1 MHFICRSFS
10 GNSESKSWSRYWEN
24 DPDDIALKSTKGHL
38 FALININ
45 SDEDK
50 DLNSIGHDISYEF
63 NQTYFNS
70 ENNSDVLTN
79 LNQSIDSITK
89 NPLYLNYKI
98 DLITA
103 VILDSQLY
111 LAAFGESKVVFK
123 RQDKISILLNSQ
135 DNQIET
141 LTGPIKNQ
149 DRVFLLTNAFF
160 EKITWSKIKAFLSY
174 PKIQN
179 IEENFLSAIYSLPST
194 DNSQSN
200 LAAAFIEIES
210 ADQELLNPQDNNKSV
225 TFDPITVVQKN
236 NFDFSKTFS
245 FLNKFK
251 KNKSVFIS
259 HHESKETDKRK
270 KISLLMGIILIVVL
284 FFSVY
289 LGYQKNK
296 TKQIENEY
304 QTFKTEIENQIDN
317 INKIKSLNLDSAREA
332 ATIAQKTIE
341 KMAALKIHQDET
353 EAFSSQLKNILSQ
366 TGSSENFTH
375 EFLFDTNSIVSKPQ
389 FQKMIFND
397 NKIYLLDSQNGRI
410 DYFDINSKSTKSV
423 LISEKVKSSINF
435 ALDKNSLYL
444 MSQDEISLVEK
455 NNLTSKIKFEDVD
468 PLDFKF
474 WNGAVYVLDNTNQAI
489 WKFNPNATGFSKST
503 NWLKNN
509 AKLDSNSQSLSINGK
524 IWVLYQNSE
533 ITSYLSGVESEFKA
547 NQESKFTKTNH
558 LDVTL
563 EKELLTFVDNENIV
577 YLYQKTGE
585 LLSKFNLGDL
595 KVNDVAFNE
604 ANNSIYLLC
613 SDQKIY
619 SIKF

>member
-160 EKITWSKIKAFLSY
+160 EKITWSKIKAFLSD

-236 NFDFSKTFS
+236 NFDISKTFS
-245 FLNKFK
+245 FLYKFK

-270 KISLLMGIILIVVL
+270 KMSLLMGIILIVVL

-375 EFLFDTNSIVSKPQ
+375 EFLFDTNSIVSNPQ

-474 WNGAVYVLDNTNQAI
+474 WNGAVYVLDNANQAI

-524 IWVLYQNSE
+524 IWVLYQNGE

-619 SIKF
+619 FIKF